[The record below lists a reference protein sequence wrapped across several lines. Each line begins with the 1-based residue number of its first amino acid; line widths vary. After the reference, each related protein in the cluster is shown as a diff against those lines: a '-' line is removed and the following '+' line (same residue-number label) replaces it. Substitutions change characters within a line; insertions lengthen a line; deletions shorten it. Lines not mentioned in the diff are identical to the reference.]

1 MLDQVVPHRPQS
13 LIAAPSKS
21 ALNISHNLDQ
31 ATRSRWETALLRAE
45 KSFPRGACFAPADDS
60 PSRLFVVLE
69 GWVQKY
75 RQLSDGRRQVTGF
88 CLPGEACDLNPLF
101 QIQRG
106 HSLAALT
113 AVRVAA
119 LDRAQLLDLMAQG
132 PELKEALLR
141 ADMVAANVTTEWLVG
156 TGVKSAQ
163 ERVAHL
169 LCELFIRQ
177 NPYLIDTPVGLPATQ
192 VELAEATGLT
202 SVHANRVLRDLRM
215 RYGVSVRNRKL
226 HIPDFAALAKVAHFQ
241 RNYLGFDDS

>member
-1 MLDQVVPHRPQS
+1 MLDHVVPHRPQS
-13 LIAAPSKS
+13 VLATPSKS
-21 ALNISHNLDQ
+21 ALNISQNLDQ
-31 ATRSRWETALLRAE
+31 ATQARWEAALLQSE
-45 KSFPRGACFAPADDS
+45 KSFPRGACLASAGDL

-88 CLPGEACDLNPLF
+88 CLPGQPCDLNPLF

-113 AVRVAA
+113 MVRVAA
-119 LDRAQLLDLMAQG
+119 LDRARLLELMEQCPDLR
-132 PELKEALLR
+132 EALLR
-141 ADMVAANVTTEWLVG
+141 AGMIAANMTAEWLVG
-156 TGVKSAQ
+156 TGLKSAH

-177 NPYLIDTPVGLPATQ
+177 NPYLIDSEVGFPATQ
-192 VELAEATGLT
+192 AELAEATGLT

-215 RYGVSVRNRKL
+215 RYGVSARNRKL
-226 HIPDFAALAKVAHFQ
+226 HIPDFAALAKFAHFQ
-241 RNYLGFDDS
+241 RNYLGFGDS